1 MSKKR
6 VIIVGGG
13 FGGLNCLQKLKN
25 TDFEILLV
33 DKKNHHL
40 FQPLL
45 YQVASAALSPAD
57 IATPLREIAACQK
70 NVTVI
75 MGNVL
80 EVNKNEKKIILENG
94 DKHFFDFL
102 VLAVGASHTYFGNDH
117 WEPFAPGLKTID
129 NALYI
134 RERVLISFEKAER
147 INSNEKSEQ
156 YLNFIIIGGGP
167 TGVEMAGAIAE
178 IAHKAMLKNFRYID
192 PKKAKIFL
200 IEGLEYILPSYPK
213 SLSLRAKKDLE
224 KMGVNVITGSQVT
237 DINKDGVTV
246 NNTLIPSENIV
257 WAAGNKASA
266 LLKTLNVPLDKQSRV
281 IVESDLTIPN
291 EPNIFVIGDGACL
304 YDKKGIPLPSV
315 APTAIQQGRYVGKIL
330 KKRTRKDKRLPFR
343 YFDKGSIATIG
354 KNKAV
359 GFFRFI
365 HLKGIIAW
373 LIWGVIHVFYL
384 VSYRNKM
391 AVSLDWLFHYVTGLR
406 GARLINK
413 NIDDEFPKKKSP
425 FDDKEL

>member
-117 WEPFAPGLKTID
+117 WEPFAPGLKTIE

-134 RERVLISFEKAER
+134 RERILISFEKAER